1 MLWASV
7 CLGIGVRYV
16 FSSGKYLPL
25 ILVSGTATKEITS
38 WQISFRKTISMN
50 EQKRLFVEKI
60 QIEDDSAAAPTIRN
74 NLMIQSSCKNG
85 QSYCYLEPVSV
96 LFRCFSLLGINS
108 CLIND
113 TFNELL
119 SSLDTSMLGLKS
131 FMAMKSDISSDTHT
145 TINLYFDGPLFGN
158 LENSKY

>member
-1 MLWASV
+1 
-7 CLGIGVRYV
+7 
-16 FSSGKYLPL
+16 
-25 ILVSGTATKEITS
+25 
-38 WQISFRKTISMN
+38 MN

-85 QSYCYLEPVSV
+85 QSYCYLELVSV

-119 SSLDTSMLGLKS
+119 SSPETSMLSMGLKS

-145 TINLYFDGPLFGN
+145 TINLYLDATIRQP
-158 LENSKY
+158 